1 MGTPSRTLRRVD
13 AHPFS
18 LEDGETE
25 GPCSS
30 RSDGHGPLI
39 DVTRRHAVTVRGA
52 QAPERRTF
60 ASALQASALCTSA
73 ALRHPG
79 FACSHS
85 PTLRAWAPPHGP
97 YDGSMPIPFPW
108 RMGKRDASAVL
119 GHLAAGRRPPRRPV
133 IAGAAPPKMPVEEF
147 KQREVHD
154 AARARLR
161 GLSRPAG
168 PDPKRSRFRGRQAA
182 GLAACSCPQRIGESR
197 WETTADQTAQ
207 ASFAAIAHNTGQH
220 S

>member
-1 MGTPSRTLRRVD
+1 MSHDDMLWRFG
-13 AHPFS
+13 
-18 LEDGETE
+18 
-25 GPCSS
+25 
-30 RSDGHGPLI
+30 
-39 DVTRRHAVTVRGA
+39 GA

-60 ASALQASALCTSA
+60 ALALQASVLCMSA

-133 IAGAAPPKMPVEEF
+133 IAGAAPPKMPVEEL
-147 KQREVHD
+147 KQREVHG

-161 GLSRPAG
+161 GLSLPAG

-182 GLAACSCPQRIGESR
+182 GLAAYSCPRRIGESR
-197 WETTADQTAQ
+197 WETTADQNAQ
-207 ASFAAIAHNTGQH
+207 ASYAAIAHNAGRH
-220 S
+220 SCHTPHSDVHSSLRSPV